1 MMPARRHA
9 DARCGPRPYGTCQP
23 WFAGPSGQGRAEFP
37 AREGYLTFTVYD
49 SNLASMTA
57 TGRPKPRTL
66 LTNARCAHATL
77 RLPSTPPTR
86 SSP

>member
-1 MMPARRHA
+1 MLGVGPGHTARVSPGLL
-9 DARCGPRPYGTCQP
+9 DPPVKGE
-23 WFAGPSGQGRAEFP
+23 PSSP
-37 AREGYLTFTVYD
+37 REGYLTFTVYD

-57 TGRPKPRTL
+57 TGRPKSRTL

>member
-1 MMPARRHA
+1 MLGVSPGRTARVSPGLL
-9 DARCGPRPYGTCQP
+9 DPPVKGE
-23 WFAGPSGQGRAEFP
+23 PSSP

-57 TGRPKPRTL
+57 TGRPKSRML